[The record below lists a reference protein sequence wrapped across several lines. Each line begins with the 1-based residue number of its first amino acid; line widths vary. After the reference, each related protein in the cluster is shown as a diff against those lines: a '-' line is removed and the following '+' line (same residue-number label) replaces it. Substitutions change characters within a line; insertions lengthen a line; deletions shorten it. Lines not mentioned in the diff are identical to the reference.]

1 MSQVQLT
8 FTISDNS
15 TMNKGMQVGDM
26 GYYVPVQV
34 AGLDNNFV
42 INDGQPLPI
51 GPITEIT
58 SSAVSQSFVVKFQA
72 FNNPDNLNQIPGL
85 GNGSFIMFSKDNA
98 VNVASILGYY
108 GIARFRNN
116 STHKAELYS
125 AACEISESSK

>member
-1 MSQVQLT
+1 MSQVQINFL
-8 FTISDNS
+8 IDSNS

-26 GYYVPVQV
+26 GYYVPVQT
-34 AGLDNNFV
+34 AGLDNNFT

-58 SSAVSQSFVVKFQA
+58 PNAISQSFIVKFQA
-72 FNNPDNLNQIPGL
+72 FNNPESLSQIPGL

-98 VNVASILGYY
+98 VNAASILGYY

-116 STHKAELYS
+116 STKKAELYS
-125 AACEISESSK
+125 TACEMSESSK